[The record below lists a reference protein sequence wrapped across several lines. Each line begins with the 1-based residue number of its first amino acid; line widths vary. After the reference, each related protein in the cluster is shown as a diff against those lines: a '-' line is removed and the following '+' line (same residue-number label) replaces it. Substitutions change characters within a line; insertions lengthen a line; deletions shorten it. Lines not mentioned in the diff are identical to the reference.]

1 MPKKSIVFEKQSK
14 YQKIQLARQR
24 GGLML
29 LLNGSPQVHSTEE
42 RLYHE
47 AFATLPLMLAK
58 SVRSVLI
65 LGGGDGLALREVLRF
80 ADVKRVTL
88 VELDAEVVKL
98 CSSNP
103 EWRQMTGDSLRDP
116 RVEVVIGDGIEYMV
130 NTRKKFDVIIHD
142 LEDEFTTQPE
152 PLSVDLY
159 QRFYFAIGKKLKP
172 GGVWV
177 TIVFDGEND
186 LMLREIYAS
195 YRENLP
201 PVVQAE
207 FMRKRGVIAR
217 TAVLLRTIFPTVRQ
231 WPIDFPVLGKH
242 CNFYMSDAPLNKIQ
256 RRPTGVLEHIGAR
269 LPKELTG

>member
-1 MPKKSIVFEKQSK
+1 MAKKSIVFEKQSK

-24 GGLML
+24 GGLTL
-29 LLNGSPQVHSTEE
+29 FLNGSPQVHSTEE

-47 AFATLPLMLAK
+47 TFATLPLMLAK
-58 SVRSVLI
+58 NVRSVLI

-80 ADVKRVTL
+80 PDVKQVTL

-98 CSSNP
+98 CSNNS
-103 EWRQMTGDSLRDP
+103 EWRKLTGDSLRDP
-116 RVEVVIGDGIEYMV
+116 RVKVVIGDGIEYMV
-130 NTRKKFDVIIHD
+130 NTRQKFDVIIHD

-152 PLSVDLY
+152 PLSVELY
-159 QRFYFAIGKKLKP
+159 QRFYFAIKNKLKP

-177 TIVFDGEND
+177 MLVFGQEND
-186 LMLREIYAS
+186 LMLREMYAS

-201 PVVQAE
+201 KKVQTE

-231 WPIDFPVLGKH
+231 WTIDFPVLGKH

-256 RRPTGVLEHIGAR
+256 RRPAGVLEHIGTG
-269 LPKELTG
+269 LPKELTR